1 MPPPCW
7 RRGQPAQRIAA
18 LFGYLMKRLIQMV
31 IVLWAVSVLVFF
43 MMSFTGDPTF
53 MMVPLDATEEQIAQA
68 RRILGLDE
76 SHLVQYWRFLSNIAQ
91 GDFGRSF
98 VFRQPAM
105 TLILE
110 RLPATLEIVFLAMG
124 MALLVA
130 VPLGVYAGANPGKPA
145 SRAVMAGSLVGISL
159 PGFWLGM
166 VLIFVVAVKL
176 QWLPSSGR
184 GPTTEWLGMRVSF
197 LSWDGFKHLI
207 LPAITLSVGTL
218 AILMRIIRAEM
229 VEVMKQDYIKFA
241 RAKGASAKGILFKHG
256 LKNALIPLVTV
267 FGLMLG
273 DLIAFATLT
282 ETIFAWP
289 GIGKL
294 LVDSI
299 YRGDRPVIVVYLM
312 FVALMFVVV
321 NFIVDVLYALID
333 PRIKIK

>member
-1 MPPPCW
+1 M
-7 RRGQPAQRIAA
+7 
-18 LFGYLMKRLIQMV
+18 LGYLIKRLIQMV
-31 IVLWAVSVLVFF
+31 VVLWVVSVLVFL
-43 MMSFTGDPTF
+43 MMSFTGDPTY

-68 RRILGLDE
+68 RRLLGLDQ
-76 SHLVQYWRFLSNIAQ
+76 SLLTQYGLFLQNLLQ
-91 GDFGRSF
+91 GDFGRSY
-98 VFRQPAM
+98 VFRQPALG
-105 TLILE
+105 LIME
-110 RLPATLEIVFLAMG
+110 RLPATLEIVFLAMVL
-124 MALLVA
+124 ALIVA
-130 VPLGVYAGANPGKPA
+130 VPLGVYAGANPNRAG
-145 SRAVMAGSLVGISL
+145 SRMVMAGSLVGISL

-166 VLIFVVAVKL
+166 VLIFVFAVRL
-176 QWLPSSGR
+176 QFLPSSGR
-184 GPTTEWLGMRVSF
+184 GETVEVLGLR
-197 LSWDGFKHLI
+197 LSLTWSGFTHLI
-207 LPAITLSVGTL
+207 LPAVTLSIGTL

-229 VEVMKQDYIKFA
+229 MEVMKQDYIKFA
-241 RAKGASAKGILFKHG
+241 RAKGVNHQGVLFKHG

-312 FVALMFVVV
+312 FVAFLFVVV
-321 NFIVDVLYALID
+321 NFTVDVLYALID

>member
-1 MPPPCW
+1 M
-7 RRGQPAQRIAA
+7 
-18 LFGYLMKRLIQMV
+18 FGYTIKRLIQMV
-31 IVLWAVSVLVFF
+31 VVLWAVSVLVFV

-53 MMVPLDATEEQIAQA
+53 MMVPLDATDEQIAQA

-76 SHLVQYWRFLSNIAQ
+76 SHLVQYWRFLSNIVQ

-110 RLPATLEIVFLAMG
+110 RLPATLEIVFLAMV

-130 VPLGVYAGANPGKPA
+130 IPLGVYAGANPKKPA

-197 LSWDGFKHLI
+197 TSWEGFRHLI

-241 RAKGASAKGILFKHG
+241 RAKGATAKVILFKHG

-321 NFIVDVLYALID
+321 NFIVDVCYALID

>member
-1 MPPPCW
+1 
-7 RRGQPAQRIAA
+7 
-18 LFGYLMKRLIQMV
+18 MV
-31 IVLWAVSVLVFF
+31 VVLWVVSVLVFL
-43 MMSFTGDPTF
+43 MMSFTGDPTY

-68 RRILGLDE
+68 RRLLGLDQ
-76 SHLVQYWRFLSNIAQ
+76 SLLTQYGLFLQNLLQ
-91 GDFGRSF
+91 GDFGRSY
-98 VFRQPAM
+98 VFRQPALG
-105 TLILE
+105 LIME
-110 RLPATLEIVFLAMG
+110 RLPATLEIVFLAMVL
-124 MALLVA
+124 ALIVA
-130 VPLGVYAGANPGKPA
+130 VPLGVYAGANPNRAG
-145 SRAVMAGSLVGISL
+145 SRMVMAGSLVGISL

-166 VLIFVVAVKL
+166 VLIFVFAVRL
-176 QWLPSSGR
+176 QFLPSSGR
-184 GPTTEWLGMRVSF
+184 GETVEVLGLR
-197 LSWDGFKHLI
+197 LSLTWSGFTHLI
-207 LPAITLSVGTL
+207 LPAVTLSIGTL

-229 VEVMKQDYIKFA
+229 MEVMKQDYIKFA
-241 RAKGASAKGILFKHG
+241 RAKGVNHQGVLFKHG

-312 FVALMFVVV
+312 FVAFLFVVV
-321 NFIVDVLYALID
+321 NFTVDVLYALID

>member
-1 MPPPCW
+1 M
-7 RRGQPAQRIAA
+7 
-18 LFGYLMKRLIQMV
+18 FGYLIKRLIQMV
-31 IVLWAVSVLVFF
+31 IVLWAVSVLVFI
-43 MMSFTGDPTF
+43 MMSFTGDPTY
-53 MMVPLDATEEQIAQA
+53 MMVPLDATDEQIAQA
-68 RRILGLDE
+68 RRILGLDDT
-76 SHLVQYWRFLSNIAQ
+76 HLVQYWRFLGNVVQ
-91 GDFGRSF
+91 GNFGRSF

-110 RLPATLEIVFLAMG
+110 RLPATLEIVFLAMII
-124 MALLVA
+124 ALVVA
-130 VPLGVYAGANPGKPA
+130 IPLGVYAGANPHKA
-145 SRAVMAGSLVGISL
+145 SSKAVMAGSLVGISL

-184 GPTTEWLGMRVSF
+184 GPTQELLGMRVSF
-197 LSWDGFKHLI
+197 LTWEGFRHLI
-207 LPAITLSVGTL
+207 LPAITLSIGTL

-229 VEVMKQDYIKFA
+229 VEVMKQDYIRFA
-241 RAKGASAKGILFKHG
+241 RAKGATSRGILFKHG
-256 LKNALIPLVTV
+256 LKNALIPLITV

-321 NFIVDVLYALID
+321 NFIVDVLYAFID

>member
-1 MPPPCW
+1 M
-7 RRGQPAQRIAA
+7 
-18 LFGYLMKRLIQMV
+18 FGYTIKRLIQMV
-31 IVLWAVSVLVFF
+31 VVLWAVSVLVFV

-53 MMVPLDATEEQIAQA
+53 MMVPLDATDEQIAQA
-68 RRILGLDE
+68 RRILGLDDT
-76 SHLVQYWRFLSNIAQ
+76 HLVQYWRFLGNMLQ

-110 RLPATLEIVFLAMG
+110 RLPATLEIVLLAMG
-124 MALLVA
+124 FALLVA
-130 VPLGVYAGANPGKPA
+130 IPLGVYAGANPGKPA

-184 GPTTEWLGMRVSF
+184 GPTVEWLGMRVSF
-197 LSWDGFKHLI
+197 LSWDGFRHLI
-207 LPAITLSVGTL
+207 LPAITLSIGTL

-241 RAKGASAKGILFKHG
+241 RAKGATGKGILFKRG

-321 NFIVDVLYALID
+321 NFIVDIAYAFID

>member
-1 MPPPCW
+1 M
-7 RRGQPAQRIAA
+7 
-18 LFGYLMKRLIQMV
+18 FGYLIKRLIQMV
-31 IVLWAVSVLVFF
+31 VVLWAVSVLVFI
-43 MMSFTGDPTF
+43 MMSFTGDPTY
-53 MMVPLDATEEQIAQA
+53 MMVPLDATDEQIAQA
-68 RRILGLDE
+68 RRILGLDD
-76 SHLVQYWRFLSNIAQ
+76 SHLVQYWRFISNMLQ

-105 TLILE
+105 TLIFE
-110 RLPATLEIVFLAMG
+110 RLPATLEIVFLAMII
-124 MALLVA
+124 ALVVA
-130 VPLGVYAGANPGKPA
+130 IPLGVYAGANPQSALSKT
-145 SRAVMAGSLVGISL
+145 VMAGSLVGISL

-184 GPTTEWLGMRVSF
+184 GPTQEIMGMRISF
-197 LSWDGFKHLI
+197 LTWEGFRHLI
-207 LPAITLSVGTL
+207 LPAITLSIGTL

-229 VEVMKQDYIKFA
+229 VEVMKQDYIRFA
-241 RAKGASAKGILFKHG
+241 RAKGATGNGILFKHG
-256 LKNALIPLVTV
+256 LKNALIPLITV

-321 NFIVDVLYALID
+321 NFIVDVLYAFID

>member
-1 MPPPCW
+1 M
-7 RRGQPAQRIAA
+7 I
-18 LFGYLMKRLIQMV
+18 KRLIQMV
-31 IVLWAVSVLVFF
+31 VVLWAVSVLVFV

-53 MMVPLDATEEQIAQA
+53 MMVPLDATDEQIAQA

-76 SHLVQYWRFLSNIAQ
+76 SHLVQYWRFVSNIAQ

-110 RLPATLEIVFLAMG
+110 RLPATLEIVFLAMAL
-124 MALLVA
+124 ALLVA
-130 VPLGVYAGANPGKPA
+130 IPLGVYAGARPGKPA
-145 SRAVMAGSLVGISL
+145 SRAIMAGSLVGISL

-184 GPTTEWLGMRVSF
+184 GPTTEWLGMRISF
-197 LSWDGFKHLI
+197 LSWEGFKHLI
-207 LPAITLSVGTL
+207 LPAITLSIGTL

-241 RAKGASAKGILFKHG
+241 RAKGATSKVILFKHG

-267 FGLMLG
+267 FGLILG

-321 NFIVDVLYALID
+321 NFIVDVAYAFID

>member
-1 MPPPCW
+1 
-7 RRGQPAQRIAA
+7 
-18 LFGYLMKRLIQMV
+18 LFGYVVKRAFQMV
-31 IVLWAVSVLVFF
+31 LVLWAVSVLVFV
-43 MMSFTGDPTF
+43 MMSFTGDPTY

-68 RRILGLDE
+68 RRLLGLDH
-76 SHLVQYWRFLSNIAQ
+76 SHLTQYWLFLKNVLQ

-98 VFRQPAM
+98 VFRQPAND
-105 TLILE
+105 LILE
-110 RLPATLEIVFLAMG
+110 RLPATLEIVFLAMVI
-124 MALLVA
+124 ALVVA
-130 VPLGVYAGANPGKPA
+130 IPLGVYAGANPRRAG
-145 SRAVMAGSLVGISL
+145 SHAVMAGSLVGISL

-166 VLIFVVAVKL
+166 VLIFVFAVKL
-176 QWLPSSGR
+176 QLFPSSGR
-184 GPTTEWLGMRVSF
+184 GPTQEILGIRVSF
-197 LSWDGFKHLI
+197 LTWEGLRHII
-207 LPAITLSVGTL
+207 LPAITLSIGTL

-229 VEVMKQDYIKFA
+229 MEVMKQDFVKFA
-241 RAKGASAKGILFKHG
+241 RAKGVSQRAVLFRHG

-321 NFIVDVLYALID
+321 NFVVDVLYALID
-333 PRIKIK
+333 PRIKIR

>member
-1 MPPPCW
+1 M
-7 RRGQPAQRIAA
+7 I
-18 LFGYLMKRLIQMV
+18 KRLIQMV
-31 IVLWAVSVLVFF
+31 VVLWAVSVLVFV

-53 MMVPLDATEEQIAQA
+53 MMVPLDATDEQIAQA
-68 RRILGLDE
+68 RRILGLDD
-76 SHLVQYWRFLSNIAQ
+76 SHLVQYWRFLSNMVQ

-124 MALLVA
+124 LALLIA
-130 VPLGVYAGANPGKPA
+130 IPLGVYAGANPGKPA
-145 SRAVMAGSLVGISL
+145 SRAVMAGSLIGISL

-197 LSWDGFKHLI
+197 LSWEGFRHLI
-207 LPAITLSVGTL
+207 LPAITLSIGTL

-241 RAKGASAKGILFKHG
+241 RAKGATARGILFKHG

-321 NFIVDVLYALID
+321 NFVVDIAYALID
-333 PRIKIK
+333 PRIKIR

>member
-1 MPPPCW
+1 M
-7 RRGQPAQRIAA
+7 
-18 LFGYLMKRLIQMV
+18 FGYLIKRLIQMIV
-31 IVLWAVSVLVFF
+31 VLWVVSVLVFA
-43 MMSFTGDPTF
+43 MMSFTGDPTY

-68 RRILGLDE
+68 RRLLGLDE
-76 SHLVQYWRFLSNIAQ
+76 SHLVQYWRFLLNVLQ

-98 VFRQPAM
+98 VFRQPALQ
-105 TLILE
+105 LILE
-110 RLPATLEIVFLAMG
+110 RLPATLEIVFLAMVI
-124 MALLVA
+124 ALVVA
-130 VPLGVYAGANPGKPA
+130 IPLGVYAGANPGRPL

-159 PGFWLGM
+159 PGFWVGM
-166 VLIFVVAVKL
+166 VLIFVFAVRF
-176 QWLPSSGR
+176 QFFPSSGR
-184 GPTTEWLGMRVSF
+184 GPTTELFGLRVSF
-197 LSWDGFKHLI
+197 TSWEGFRHLI
-207 LPAITLSVGTL
+207 LPAITLSIGTL

-229 VEVMKQDYIKFA
+229 MEVMKQDYIKFA
-241 RAKGASAKGILFKHG
+241 RAKGAAQKGVLFKHG

-312 FVALMFVVV
+312 FVAFMFVVV
-321 NFIVDVLYALID
+321 NFVVDVLYALID

>member
-1 MPPPCW
+1 M
-7 RRGQPAQRIAA
+7 
-18 LFGYLMKRLIQMV
+18 FGYLIKRLIQMV
-31 IVLWAVSVLVFF
+31 IVLWAVSVLVFI
-43 MMSFTGDPTF
+43 MMSFTGDPTY
-53 MMVPLDATEEQIAQA
+53 MMVPLDATDEQIAQA
-68 RRILGLDE
+68 RRILGLDDT
-76 SHLVQYWRFLSNIAQ
+76 HLVQYWRFLGNVVQ

-110 RLPATLEIVFLAMG
+110 RLPATLEIVFLAMII
-124 MALLVA
+124 ALVVA
-130 VPLGVYAGANPGKPA
+130 IPLGVYAGANPHKA
-145 SRAVMAGSLVGISL
+145 SSKAVMAGSLVGISL

-184 GPTTEWLGMRVSF
+184 GPTQELLGMRVSF
-197 LSWDGFKHLI
+197 LTWEGFRHLI
-207 LPAITLSVGTL
+207 LPAITLSIGTL

-229 VEVMKQDYIKFA
+229 VEVMKQDYIRFA
-241 RAKGASAKGILFKHG
+241 RAKGATSRGILFKHG
-256 LKNALIPLVTV
+256 LKNALIPLITV

-321 NFIVDVLYALID
+321 NFIVDVLYAFID

>member
-1 MPPPCW
+1 
-7 RRGQPAQRIAA
+7 
-18 LFGYLMKRLIQMV
+18 LFGYVVKRAFQMV
-31 IVLWAVSVLVFF
+31 LVLWAVSVLVFV
-43 MMSFTGDPTF
+43 MMSFTGDPTY

-68 RRILGLDE
+68 RRLLGLDH
-76 SHLVQYWRFLSNIAQ
+76 SHLTQYWLFLKNVLQ

-98 VFRQPAM
+98 VFRQPAND
-105 TLILE
+105 LILE
-110 RLPATLEIVFLAMG
+110 RLPATLEIVFLAMVI
-124 MALLVA
+124 ALVVA
-130 VPLGVYAGANPGKPA
+130 IPLGVYAGANPRRAG
-145 SRAVMAGSLVGISL
+145 SHAVMAGSLIGISL

-166 VLIFVVAVKL
+166 VLIFVFAVKL
-176 QWLPSSGR
+176 QLFPSSGR
-184 GPTTEWLGMRVSF
+184 GPTQEILGIRVSF
-197 LSWDGFKHLI
+197 LTWEGLRHII
-207 LPAITLSVGTL
+207 LPAITLSIGTL

-229 VEVMKQDYIKFA
+229 MEVMKQDFVKFA
-241 RAKGASAKGILFKHG
+241 RAKGVSQRAVLFRHG

-321 NFIVDVLYALID
+321 NFVVDVLYALID
-333 PRIKIK
+333 PRIKIR

>member
-1 MPPPCW
+1 M
-7 RRGQPAQRIAA
+7 
-18 LFGYLMKRLIQMV
+18 FGYVIKRAFQMV
-31 IVLWAVSVLVFF
+31 LVLWAVSVLVFV
-43 MMSFTGDPTF
+43 MMSFTGDPTY

-68 RRILGLDE
+68 RRLLGLDH
-76 SHLVQYWRFLSNIAQ
+76 SHLTQYRLFLKNVLQ

-98 VFRQPAM
+98 VFRQPANS
-105 TLILE
+105 LILE
-110 RLPATLEIVFLAMG
+110 RLPATLEIVFLAMAI
-124 MALLVA
+124 ALVVA
-130 VPLGVYAGANPGKPA
+130 IPLGVYAGANPKRAG
-145 SRAVMAGSLVGISL
+145 SHAVMAGSLVGISL
-159 PGFWLGM
+159 PGFWVGM
-166 VLIFVVAVKL
+166 VLIFVFAVKL
-176 QWLPSSGR
+176 QLFPSSGR
-184 GPTTEWLGMRVSF
+184 GPTQEVFGIRVSF
-197 LSWDGFKHLI
+197 LTWEGLRHII
-207 LPAITLSVGTL
+207 LPAVTLSIGTL

-229 VEVMKQDYIKFA
+229 MEVMRQDFVRFA
-241 RAKGASAKGILFKHG
+241 RAKGVGQRGVLFRHG

-321 NFIVDVLYALID
+321 NFAVDVLYALID
-333 PRIKIK
+333 PRIKIR

>member
-1 MPPPCW
+1 M
-7 RRGQPAQRIAA
+7 
-18 LFGYLMKRLIQMV
+18 FGYVIKRALQMAL
-31 IVLWAVSVLVFF
+31 VLWAVSVLVFV
-43 MMSFTGDPTF
+43 MMSFTGDPTY

-68 RRILGLDE
+68 RRLLGLDH
-76 SHLVQYWRFLSNIAQ
+76 SHLTQYWLFLKNVLQ

-98 VFRQPAM
+98 VFRQPAND
-105 TLILE
+105 LILE
-110 RLPATLEIVFLAMG
+110 RLPATLEIVFLAMVI
-124 MALLVA
+124 ALVVA
-130 VPLGVYAGANPGKPA
+130 IPLGVYAGANPRRAG
-145 SRAVMAGSLVGISL
+145 SHAVMAGSLIGISL
-159 PGFWLGM
+159 PGFWVGM
-166 VLIFVVAVKL
+166 VLIFVFAVKL
-176 QWLPSSGR
+176 QLFPSSGR
-184 GPTTEWLGMRVSF
+184 GPTQEILGVRVSF
-197 LSWDGFKHLI
+197 LTWEGLRHVI
-207 LPAITLSVGTL
+207 LPAVTLSIGTL

-229 VEVMKQDYIKFA
+229 MEVMKQDFVRFA
-241 RAKGASAKGILFKHG
+241 RAKGAGQRAVLFRHG

-321 NFIVDVLYALID
+321 NFVVDVLYALID
-333 PRIKIK
+333 PRIKIR

>member
-1 MPPPCW
+1 V
-7 RRGQPAQRIAA
+7 
-18 LFGYLMKRLIQMV
+18 LGYLIKRLIQMA
-31 IVLWAVSVLVFF
+31 IVLWVVSVLVFV

-76 SHLVQYWRFLSNIAQ
+76 TPVMQYWRFLANIAQ

-105 TLILE
+105 QLIME
-110 RLPATLEIVFLAMG
+110 RLPATLEIVVLALVI
-124 MALLVA
+124 ALVVA
-130 VPLGVYAGANPGKPA
+130 IPLGVYAGASPNRMS

-166 VLIFVVAVKL
+166 VLIFVFAVKL
-176 QWLPSSGR
+176 QMLPSSGR
-184 GPTTEWLGMRVSF
+184 GPTAEWLGIRFSF
-197 LSWDGFKHLI
+197 TTWQGFTHLI
-207 LPAITLSVGTL
+207 LPAVTLSIGTL

-229 VEVMKQDYIKFA
+229 MEVMKQDYIKFA
-241 RAKGASAKGILFKHG
+241 RAKGAGRRAVLFRHG

-312 FVALMFVVV
+312 FVACLFVIVNFVVD
-321 NFIVDVLYALID
+321 IAYALID
-333 PRIKIK
+333 PRIKIR

>member
-1 MPPPCW
+1 V
-7 RRGQPAQRIAA
+7 
-18 LFGYLMKRLIQMV
+18 FGYFIKRLIQMLL
-31 IVLWAVSVLVFF
+31 VLWIVSVLVFV

-53 MMVPLDATEEQIAQA
+53 MMVPLDATDEQIEQA
-68 RRILGLDE
+68 RRLLGLDDTL
-76 SHLVQYWRFLSNIAQ
+76 LVQYGRFLSSLMQ

-98 VFRQPAM
+98 VFRQPALH
-105 TLILE
+105 LILE
-110 RLPATLEIVFLAMG
+110 RLPATLEIVFLALV
-124 MALLVA
+124 MALALA
-130 VPLGVYAGANPGKPA
+130 IPLGVYAGAYPDRMT

-159 PGFWLGM
+159 PGFWVGM
-166 VLIFVVAVKL
+166 VLIFVFAVKL
-176 QWLPSSGR
+176 QLFPSSGR
-184 GPTTEWLGMRVSF
+184 GPTTVMLGMRVSIT
-197 LSWDGFKHLI
+197 SWEGLRHLI
-207 LPAITLSVGTL
+207 LPAVTLSIGTL

-229 VEVMKQDYIKFA
+229 MEVLKQDYIRFA
-241 RAKGASAKGILFKHG
+241 RAKGAANRFVLFKHG

-312 FVALMFVVV
+312 FVAFLFVVV
-321 NFIVDVLYALID
+321 NFIVDIAYAMID
-333 PRIKIK
+333 PRIKVR

>member
-1 MPPPCW
+1 
-7 RRGQPAQRIAA
+7 
-18 LFGYLMKRLIQMV
+18 
-31 IVLWAVSVLVFF
+31 
-43 MMSFTGDPTF
+43 
-53 MMVPLDATEEQIAQA
+53 MMVPLDATDEQIAQA

-110 RLPATLEIVFLAMG
+110 RLPATLEIVFLAMV

-130 VPLGVYAGANPGKPA
+130 IPLGVYAGANPKKPA
-145 SRAVMAGSLVGISL
+145 SRAVMAGSLIGISL

-197 LSWDGFKHLI
+197 TSWEGFRHLI

-241 RAKGASAKGILFKHG
+241 RAKGAPAKVILFKHG

-321 NFIVDVLYALID
+321 NFIVDVCYALID